1 MPSDLDTRGCVRA
14 RLSLSL
20 ALDGEAAGPDLF
32 LAALHLGRCSSCR
45 DYAAQVGAITAEL
58 RARGRSSREH
68 QAMDYQRGVGQ

>member
-1 MPSDLDTRGCVRA
+1 MPSDVDTTRCVRA

-32 LAALHLGRCSSCR
+32 LTALHLGRCGSCR

-58 RARGRSSREH
+58 RAQGRGSRK
-68 QAMDYQRGVGQ
+68 QKAMDYERGVRP